1 MHVKQLL
8 SDPQRVFAVV
18 LDAGDEI
25 ASSLDRFA
33 RDSGVDGA
41 SFTAIGAVSSATLG
55 FFDPGIRD
63 YRKIDTDQQAEVVS
77 YAGDITVAADD
88 ETERTVHGHMVLAL
102 ADGSTMGG
110 HLLVGHVRP
119 TLEVIVTE
127 SPAHLRRRHDP
138 ETGLALIDLNA

>member
-1 MHVKQLL
+1 MHVKQFL

-25 ASSLDRFA
+25 ASSLDEFA
-33 RDSGVDGA
+33 RDSGVDAA

-55 FFDPGIRD
+55 YFDPDIQD
-63 YRKIDTDQQAEVVS
+63 YREIYNNQQAEVVS
-77 YAGDITVAADD
+77 YSGDITVAADD

-102 ADGSTMGG
+102 ADGHTVGG
-110 HLLVGHVRP
+110 HLLAGHVRP
-119 TLEVIVTE
+119 TLEVVVTE

-138 ETGLALIDLNA
+138 ATGLALIDLTA